1 MVRYA
6 HNAENPEKTAKAR
19 GQHLRTHFKNT
30 REVAAALTGLKLSKA
45 YKYLGDVQEHRDVIP
60 FRRFNGGVGRA
71 AQAKNH
77 GTTQGRWPV
86 KSIGF
91 LLRLLKNAEANA
103 DAKSLDTDDLLI
115 KHIVVQQAPVSRAL
129 YTKNLKI
136 LTRHLENPSSYL
148 PCSRSYQ
155 PLPR

>member
-1 MVRYA
+1 M
-6 HNAENPEKTAKAR
+6 
-19 GQHLRTHFKNT
+19 
-30 REVAAALTGLKLSKA
+30 KLSKA
-45 YKYLGDVQEHRDVIP
+45 YKYLGDVQEHKDVIP

-77 GTTQGRWPV
+77 GTTQGNKITIILIFMSLTNYPGRWPV

-115 KHIVVQQAPVSRAL
+115 KHIVVQQAPVSFLFRS
-129 YTKNLKI
+129 KI
-136 LTRHLENPSSYL
+136 LLLKLFP
-148 PCSRSYQ
+148 
-155 PLPR
+155 